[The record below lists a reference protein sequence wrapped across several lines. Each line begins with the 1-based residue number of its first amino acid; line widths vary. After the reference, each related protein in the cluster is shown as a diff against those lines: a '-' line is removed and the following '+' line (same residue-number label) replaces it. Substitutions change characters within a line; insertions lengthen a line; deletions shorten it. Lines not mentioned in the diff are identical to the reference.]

1 MTTRIKILTCLLITI
16 IYTSCKL
23 QKGHL
28 KILGKQDDIIATDS
42 IKKFMK
48 TKERPSIVLRVPN
61 DAARATESEN
71 NNSAYSAIERELM
84 AYNFNVKDRGL
95 FNAVIGGAGSLNYEQ
110 LSKLTDVDLI
120 LEVVYINDRVPINT
134 NRVFDVDGYPIAS
147 EHNFTRYGATIEL
160 KLILVKSNDFAGG
173 FLFNYTPCKE
183 KNNDCHCK
191 VGYKGKKVYSDIEI
205 NFCGGD
211 NKIKTYEFVPINE
224 LEALARRGVQQM
236 MLEIKE

>member
-1 MTTRIKILTCLLITI
+1 MKPNLKILSCLLII
-16 IYTSCKL
+16 VIYSSCTLK
-23 QKGHL
+23 KGYL
-28 KILGKQDDIIATDS
+28 KILGKQDNVIASDS

-48 TKERPSIVLRVPN
+48 SKERPSIVLRVPN

-120 LEVVYINDRVPINT
+120 LEVVTLDNKVPINT
-134 NRVFDVDGYPIAS
+134 NRVYDVDGYPITT
-147 EHNFTRYGATIEL
+147 EYNFKRYGATIEL
-160 KLILVKSNDFAGG
+160 KLILVKSNDFAGS

-183 KNNDCHCK
+183 KNNDCNCV
-191 VGYKGKKVYSDIEI
+191 VGYKGKKVYPEI

-211 NKIKTYEFVPINE
+211 KTIKSYEVVPVNV
-224 LEALARRGVQQM
+224 LEDLARSGVRQM
-236 MLEIKE
+236 MLEIRE